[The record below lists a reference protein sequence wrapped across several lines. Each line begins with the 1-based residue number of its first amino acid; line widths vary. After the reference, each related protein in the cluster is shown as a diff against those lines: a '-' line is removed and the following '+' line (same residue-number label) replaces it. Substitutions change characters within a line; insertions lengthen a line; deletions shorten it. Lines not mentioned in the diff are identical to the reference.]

1 MGIHNSSELS
11 TERRVVDHP
20 FKSNMKAFMTACA
33 VLASSANAD
42 SQVFPNV
49 VNHHPS
55 MVSPYNVV
63 PLSQG
68 AYTNVVSYGMT
79 QPLTPVTRPL
89 TTYGMGP
96 LATYGMT
103 TYGMDPTFG
112 PHFVKREA
120 ESAYIIQTR
129 MDNPMAGSQQEVQ
142 IKVDELGNGKSFQH
156 VEQTDERNV
165 MRDNYML
172 EHRGMAQRPFVSN
185 RYMLAQMA
193 MDRTNRMGMDQ
204 IQRNNMGMNTMYSDR
219 KVMDMGPNVG
229 LVYNEDKRQKVA
241 DILDSLNNDDSET
254 ISKLEKVIQQAQG
267 LWEMAYN
274 GFHGKAE
281 NLKEAKANHNEMT
294 KNLKE
299 TFEYHNKLGENL
311 KDAIELVK
319 SAKEGNILP
328 KRRQD
333 YSKNNMRYENMLVN
347 NNQMTHYNM
356 MEDQMIYPQN
366 QIIRTQ
372 HMRI

>member
-89 TTYGMGP
+89 TTYGIGP

-156 VEQTDERNV
+156 VDETDEINV

-185 RYMLAQMA
+185 RYMFAQRA

-274 GFHGKAE
+274 GFHG
-281 NLKEAKANHNEMT
+281 MT

-299 TFEYHNKLGENL
+299 TFEYHDKLGENL

>member
-1 MGIHNSSELS
+1 MGINNSSELS

-63 PLSQG
+63 PLTQG
-68 AYTNVVSYGMT
+68 AYTNVVSYGMS

-89 TTYGMGP
+89 TTYGMAP
-96 LATYGMT
+96 VATYGM
-103 TYGMDPTFG
+103 GPTFG

-129 MDNPMAGSQQEVQ
+129 MDNPMTGSEQEVQ

-165 MRDNYML
+165 RRDNYML
-172 EHRGMAQRPFVSN
+172 EHRRMAQRPFVSN
-185 RYMLAQMA
+185 RYMLAQRA
-193 MDRTNRMGMDQ
+193 MDRTNQMGMDQ
-204 IQRNNMGMNTMYSDR
+204 IQRNHMGMNTMYSDR
-219 KVMDMGPNVG
+219 KVMDICQNVG

-241 DILDSLNNDDSET
+241 DILDSLNNGDSET
-254 ISKLEKVIQQAQG
+254 IFQLEKVIQDAQG
-267 LWEMAYN
+267 LWEMAYD

-294 KNLKE
+294 QNLKK
-299 TFEYHNKLGENL
+299 TFEYHNDLGKNL
-311 KDAIELVK
+311 KEAIKLIK
-319 SAKEGNILP
+319 SAKEDNILP
-328 KRRQD
+328 KRRHD
-333 YSKNNMRYENMLVN
+333 YSKNNMRYENMLKN

-356 MEDQMIYPQN
+356 MEDQTFYPRN

>member
-63 PLSQG
+63 PLNQG
-68 AYTNVVSYGMT
+68 AYANVVSYDMS
-79 QPLTPVTRPL
+79 QPLTPVTRLLTTYGMAPV

-96 LATYGMT
+96 
-103 TYGMDPTFG
+103 TFG
-112 PHFVKREA
+112 AHFVKREA

-129 MDNPMAGSQQEVQ
+129 MDNPMAGSEQEVQ

-172 EHRGMAQRPFVSN
+172 EYRRKAKRPFRPSF
-185 RYMLAQMA
+185 
-193 MDRTNRMGMDQ
+193 G
-204 IQRNNMGMNTMYSDR
+204 QRK
-219 KVMDMGPNVG
+219 KVM
-229 LVYNEDKRQKVA
+229 DKRQKVA
-241 DILDSLNNDDSET
+241 DILGSLNNGDSET
-254 ISKLEKVIQQAQG
+254 ISKLEKVIQDAQG
-267 LWEMAYN
+267 LWEMAYD
-274 GFHGKAE
+274 GLHAKAE
-281 NLKEAKANHNEMT
+281 NLKEVKANHNEMAENLKEAKANHNEMTQNLKEAKANHNEMT
-294 KNLKE
+294 KNLKK
-299 TFEYHNKLGENL
+299 TFGYHNVLGKNL
-311 KDAIELVK
+311 KEAIKLIK
-319 SAKEGNILP
+319 SAKEDNIRP
-328 KRRQD
+328 KYRPSNFGTGGHSGHD
-333 YSKNNMRYENMLVN
+333 YNDY
-347 NNQMTHYNM
+347 HDYY
-356 MEDQMIYPQN
+356 DDYYYDY
-366 QIIRTQ
+366 
-372 HMRI
+372 